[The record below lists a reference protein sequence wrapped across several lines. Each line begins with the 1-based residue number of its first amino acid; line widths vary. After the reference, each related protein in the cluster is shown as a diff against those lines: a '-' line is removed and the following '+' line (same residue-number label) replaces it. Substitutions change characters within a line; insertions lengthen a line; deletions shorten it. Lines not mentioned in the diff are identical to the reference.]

1 MADFPP
7 ACRPE
12 VEHFC
17 LKKAAGAL
25 QTASFPVLLLHARGF
40 IRPHAALLAIAATPP
55 VLADA
60 AAAALLAAVALPPV
74 LAILAAPGALSFVR
88 AGQPHCNERRGQ
100 KHIKT
105 GNKSESPRPR
115 AVWVD
120 PGRGPGGV
128 SPDPGLTPGQ
138 AYEV

>member
-1 MADFPP
+1 MLADT
-7 ACRPE
+7 
-12 VEHFC
+12 
-17 LKKAAGAL
+17 GA
-25 QTASFPVLLLHARGF
+25 
-40 IRPHAALLAIAATPP
+40 AALLAIGAPPP

-60 AAAALLAAVALPPV
+60 FAAALFAGAALPSVLADAFAAAVLAEVAPPPV

-105 GNKSESPRPR
+105 RNKSESPRPR

-120 PGRGPGGV
+120 PGRGPGEV

>member
-1 MADFPP
+1 M
-7 ACRPE
+7 
-12 VEHFC
+12 
-17 LKKAAGAL
+17 
-25 QTASFPVLLLHARGF
+25 
-40 IRPHAALLAIAATPP
+40 
-55 VLADA
+55 LADA

-100 KHIKT
+100 THIKP

-120 PGRGPGGV
+120 PGHGPGEV

-138 AYEV
+138 AYGFTKCEWAETHSTHGHGGCR